1 MIEKT
6 AEFLG
11 KILKNHEMEIM
22 EDHLSFASMKAN
34 PAVNY
39 EEVVE
44 LNKKFKLIE
53 TDGQFMRSGK
63 VNQWKGKMSDE
74 IIAQFDRWTDENLKS
89 TGLVF

>member
-1 MIEKT
+1 MIQKT
-6 AEFLG
+6 AEFLE
-11 KILKNHEMEIM
+11 KRLQNHEVDILKE
-22 EDHLSFASMKAN
+22 HLSFASMKAN

-63 VNQWKGKMSDE
+63 VNQWKGKMSDQV
-74 IIAQFDRWTDENLKS
+74 IAQFDRWTEENLKS